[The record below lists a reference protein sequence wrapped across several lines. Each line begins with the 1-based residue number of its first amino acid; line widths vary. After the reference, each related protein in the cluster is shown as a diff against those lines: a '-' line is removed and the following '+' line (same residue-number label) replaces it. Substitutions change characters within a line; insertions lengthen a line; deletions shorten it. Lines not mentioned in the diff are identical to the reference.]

1 MGSASRM
8 GEKGGIGPRRIG
20 RGQGGP
26 SKGRSSALRAIQNC
40 PWALVLEMRIDI
52 SMDDFRF
59 LGKPNAAGSWIS
71 AIFEIMVL
79 TVRWCALLGF
89 GALSFGVEAQ
99 ECPHGWEPVAREF
112 LEAQLDGRWADAARQ
127 VVEAEQQAWLEWHAW
142 DGKRQANRLAAMP
155 EALQEREADNQR
167 REANRLGVS
176 VYTCETVDALAGRYR
191 IRVDPDGRSFKVL
204 NLALESTGWGVVTRN
219 VPLGA
224 EQRRTATAYFR
235 AVDAREWEKA
245 EAWVAKSAIP
255 RFKGYQL
262 EVETFF
268 KGSPVMESGFT
279 AQAELRAAE
288 WAEGFVRA
296 EEVEDG
302 IRVVHMEFP
311 SATSLSCEMTAVDG
325 TWRVLHR

>member
-1 MGSASRM
+1 MG
-8 GEKGGIGPRRIG
+8 
-20 RGQGGP
+20 
-26 SKGRSSALRAIQNC
+26 
-40 PWALVLEMRIDI
+40 IDI
-52 SMDDFRF
+52 STTDFRF
-59 LGKPNAAGSWIS
+59 LGKSNAAGSWIS
-71 AIFEIMVL
+71 AIFETMVSA
-79 TVRWCALLGF
+79 VRWCALFGF

-99 ECPHGWEPVAREF
+99 ECPDGWEPVAREF

-127 VVEAEQQAWLEWHAW
+127 VVASEQQAWQEWHAW
-142 DGKRQANRLAAMP
+142 DEKRLANRLAAMP
-155 EALQEREADNQR
+155 QAVQEREADNQR

-176 VYTCETVDALAGRYR
+176 VYTCEPADALAGRYR
-191 IRVDPDGRSFKVL
+191 VRVDPDGRSFKVL
-204 NLALESTGWGVVTRN
+204 NLVHESTGWGVVTRN
-219 VPLGA
+219 VPLEA

-235 AVDAREWEKA
+235 AVDEREWDKA
-245 EAWVAKSAIP
+245 EAWVAQSAIP

-262 EVETFF
+262 EVETFL

-302 IRVVHMEFP
+302 ILVVHMEFP
-311 SATSLSCEMTAVDG
+311 SATAVSCEMTAVDG